1 MLYCNQ
7 YFQGGI
13 ALMNNKYSIETKKMV
28 IQKHD
33 YGEKITDISK
43 QFNVSRTTIYRWIKE
58 HEKNKINHNQT
69 VNMKMY
75 RELERKYLRQKKII
89 QILQS
94 SPCIVN
100 SSLDVRIETIDKMV
114 SEEFTIN
121 TLCEALCVSKATYYN
136 RKLRGKHGYTEAMR
150 KRDEIKPKI
159 KELYD
164 NSNQIYGPAKIHA
177 LLKREGY
184 KVSLNVIASIM
195 HDNNWF
201 SIRGGA
207 KTLYELNLSRK
218 ENILKQEFIV
228 SRPNEVWVSD
238 VTEVSFDGKRIFLC
252 VIIDLF
258 ARKVIAYR
266 ISDKNN
272 TPLTKK
278 TFDMAYKAREPKEKL
293 LFHSDQG
300 SNYTSR
306 TFRLFLKQKG
316 VEQSFS
322 RGGIPYDNSVCESFF
337 GIYKQEE
344 FYRTNYRSEME
355 VKKGI
360 NSFMNFYNTKRPHS
374 LLRYRTPDDHEAAYF
389 KKQAD
394 LETVETVHQWFK

>member
-1 MLYCNQ
+1 
-7 YFQGGI
+7 
-13 ALMNNKYSIETKKMV
+13 MNNKYSEETKKAAIKMN
-28 IQKHD
+28 D
-33 YGEKITDISK
+33 CGERVAEIVKKLNIP
-43 QFNVSRTTIYRWIKE
+43 RTTIYRWINDYEKE
-58 HEKNKINHNQT
+58 KSNHNQT

-94 SPCIVN
+94 SPCLVN
-100 SSLDVRIETIDKMV
+100 SSLDIKIETIDKMV
-114 SEEFTIN
+114 SDEFTIN

-177 LLKREGY
+177 LLRSEGY
-184 KVSLNVIASIM
+184 KVSLNVITSIM
-195 HDNNWF
+195 HDNKWF
-201 SIRGGA
+201 SIRSGA
-207 KTLYELNLSRK
+207 KALYELNLSRK
-218 ENILKQEFIV
+218 ENILKQKFIV
-228 SRPNEVWVSD
+228 TRPNEVWVSD

-278 TFDMAYKAREPKEKL
+278 TFDMAYKLREPKDDL

-300 SNYTSR
+300 CNYTSR
-306 TFRLFLKQKG
+306 TFRIFLREKG
-316 VEQSFS
+316 VKQSFS
-322 RGGIPYDNSVCESFF
+322 RGGMPYDNSVCESFF
-337 GIYKQEE
+337 SIYKQEE
-344 FYRTNYRSEME
+344 YYRTNYRSETE

-360 NSFMNFYNTKRPHS
+360 SEFMNFYNTKRPHS
-374 LLRYRTPDDHEAAYF
+374 ILRYRTPDAHEAEYF
-389 KKQAD
+389 RIHGD
-394 LETVETVHQWFK
+394 LEENFSEH

>member
-1 MLYCNQ
+1 
-7 YFQGGI
+7 
-13 ALMNNKYSIETKKMV
+13 MNNKYSEETKKAAIKMN
-28 IQKHD
+28 D
-33 YGEKITDISK
+33 CGERVAEIVKK
-43 QFNVSRTTIYRWIKE
+43 LNVPKTTIYRWISDYEKE
-58 HEKNKINHNQT
+58 KSNHNQT

-94 SPCIVN
+94 SPCLVN
-100 SSLDVRIETIDKMV
+100 SSLDMKIETIDKMD
-114 SEEFTIN
+114 SDEFTIN

-177 LLKREGY
+177 LLKSEGY
-184 KVSLNVIASIM
+184 KVSLNVITSIM
-195 HDNNWF
+195 HDNKWF
-201 SIRGGA
+201 SIRTGA
-207 KTLYELNLSRK
+207 KTLHELNLSRK
-218 ENILKQEFIV
+218 ENILKQKFIV
-228 SRPNEVWVSD
+228 TRPNEVWVSD

-266 ISDKNN
+266 IPDKNN

-278 TFDMAYKAREPKEKL
+278 TFDMAYKLREPKGDL

-300 SNYTSR
+300 CNYTSR
-306 TFRLFLKQKG
+306 TFRIFLREKG
-316 VEQSFS
+316 VKQSFS
-322 RGGIPYDNSVCESFF
+322 RGGMPYDNSVCESFF
-337 GIYKQEE
+337 SIYKQEE
-344 FYRTNYRSEME
+344 YYRTNYRSETE

-360 NSFMNFYNTKRPHS
+360 NEFMNFYNTKRPHS
-374 LLRYRTPDDHEAAYF
+374 LLRYRTPDAYEAEYFRIHE
-389 KKQAD
+389 D
-394 LETVETVHQWFK
+394 LEENIMEH

>member
-1 MLYCNQ
+1 
-7 YFQGGI
+7 
-13 ALMNNKYSIETKKMV
+13 MNNKYSEETKKAAIKMNEC
-28 IQKHD
+28 
-33 YGEKITDISK
+33 GERVAEIVKK
-43 QFNVSRTTIYRWIKE
+43 LNVPRTTLYRWISDYEKE
-58 HEKNKINHNQT
+58 KSNHNQI

-94 SPCIVN
+94 SPCLVN
-100 SSLDVRIETIDKMV
+100 SSLDIKIETIEKMV
-114 SEEFTIN
+114 SDEFTIN
-121 TLCEALCVSKATYYN
+121 TLCKALCVSKATYYN

-177 LLKREGY
+177 LLRSEGY
-184 KVSLNVIASIM
+184 KVSLNVITSIM
-195 HDNNWF
+195 HDNKWF
-201 SIRGGA
+201 SIRSGA

-218 ENILKQEFIV
+218 ENILKQKFV
-228 SRPNEVWVSD
+228 VTRPNEVWVSD

-258 ARKVIAYR
+258 ARKVIAYK

-278 TFDMAYKAREPKEKL
+278 TFDMAYKFREPKGDL

-300 SNYTSR
+300 CNYTSR
-306 TFRLFLKQKG
+306 TFRMFLREKG
-316 VEQSFS
+316 VKQSFS
-322 RGGIPYDNSVCESFF
+322 RGGMPYDNSVCESFF
-337 GIYKQEE
+337 SIYKQEE
-344 FYRTNYRSEME
+344 YYRTNYRSETE

-360 NSFMNFYNTKRPHS
+360 SEFMNFYNTKRPHS
-374 LLRYRTPDDHEAAYF
+374 LLRYRTPDAHEAEYF
-389 KKQAD
+389 RIHGD
-394 LETVETVHQWFK
+394 LEDTVSEH

>member
-1 MLYCNQ
+1 ME
-7 YFQGGI
+7 
-13 ALMNNKYSIETKKMV
+13 NKLFVYADEVAADFGVSRTKAYEIVK
-28 IQKHD
+28 KL
-33 YGEKITDISK
+33 
-43 QFNVSRTTIYRWIKE
+43 NVPRTTIYRWISD
-58 HEKNKINHNQT
+58 HEKEKSNHNQI

-94 SPCIVN
+94 SPCLVN
-100 SSLDVRIETIDKMV
+100 SSLDIKIETIDKMV
-114 SEEFTIN
+114 SDEFTIN

-177 LLKREGY
+177 LLKNEGY

-201 SIRGGA
+201 SIRTGA
-207 KTLYELNLSRK
+207 KTLYELNLNRK
-218 ENILKQEFIV
+218 ENILKQQFIV
-228 SRPNEVWVSD
+228 TRPNEVWVSD

-258 ARKVIAYR
+258 ARKVVAYK
-266 ISDKNN
+266 ISEKNN

-278 TFDMAYKAREPKEKL
+278 TFDIAYKAREPKGDL

-300 SNYTSR
+300 CNYTSR
-306 TFRLFLKQKG
+306 TFRMFLREKG
-316 VEQSFS
+316 VRQSFS
-322 RGGIPYDNSVCESFF
+322 RGGMPYDNSVCESFF
-337 GIYKQEE
+337 SIYKQEE
-344 FYRTNYRSEME
+344 YYRTNYRSETE

-360 NSFMNFYNTKRPHS
+360 NEFMNFYNTKRPHS
-374 LLRYRTPDDHEAAYF
+374 LLRYRTPDAYEAEYF
-389 KKQAD
+389 RIHGD
-394 LETVETVHQWFK
+394 LEENIMEH